1 MSLEGRLQALSA
13 ALLDPQL
20 LAGRGLGNEIG
31 FYIFDYP
38 PEREPDV
45 QRAVPR
51 LLAELQAGGVQVALI
66 DLYRTAL
73 GLLEARGFLEKALAL
88 EVSRGPEALRSA
100 LKPLISPERL
110 AEAITIQAEGAGLVL
125 LTNVGAA
132 YPLVRSHSVLNNL
145 HERLDTVPVVMLFPG
160 SYTGQELK
168 LFGLLKDDNYYRAFR
183 LVPAADPKADS

>member
-1 MSLEGRLQALSA
+1 MTLEARLQALPA
-13 ALLDPQL
+13 ALLDPRL

-45 QRAVPR
+45 QRALPK

-73 GLLEARGFLEKALAL
+73 GLLEARGFLEKALTL
-88 EVSRGPEALRSA
+88 EVSRGPDALRSA

-110 AEAITIQAEGAGLVL
+110 AEAITAQTEGAALVL

-183 LVPAADPKADS
+183 LVPDADPKADS